1 MSRKHQLSPI
11 PTAGPLLLVLSGPS
25 GVGKDAVLSRMRE
38 RDCSFVYVITVTTR
52 PQRVGERDNID
63 YRFVSSEKFQ
73 EMIDH
78 GEFLEWANVYGNHYG
93 VPRKSVKQALDSG
106 RDTVVKV
113 DVQGAAA
120 IKKILPQ
127 AVLIFLMSSSVEE
140 LMLRLKQR
148 RTESSFDLALRSET
162 ARKEIEQLSSFDY
175 AVYNWQDEV
184 DRAVS
189 EVAMIVAAEKCRVTS
204 RETSLPD

>member
-1 MSRKHQLSPI
+1 
-11 PTAGPLLLVLSGPS
+11 
-25 GVGKDAVLSRMRE
+25 MRE

-52 PQRVGERDNID
+52 AQRVGERDNID